1 MTDSDCE
8 SKLQSQIIVSQL
20 WVGNTKKTDTYTH
33 RVLFWE
39 PVPGHHPYG
48 LKLFH
53 NGIIAHVVGRKG
65 IVVSVKL
72 EDGNSDSNVI
82 TKDFTPTLVN

>member
-1 MTDSDCE
+1 MFLTAISATYVISELE
-8 SKLQSQIIVSQL
+8 SIIIARQP
-20 WVGNTKKTDTYTH
+20 TAPKKPCTPTH

-53 NGIIAHVVGRKG
+53 NGVIAHVVGRER
-65 IVVSVKL
+65 IVVGVKL
-72 EDGNSDSNVI
+72 EDGNRHY
-82 TKDFTPTLVN
+82 